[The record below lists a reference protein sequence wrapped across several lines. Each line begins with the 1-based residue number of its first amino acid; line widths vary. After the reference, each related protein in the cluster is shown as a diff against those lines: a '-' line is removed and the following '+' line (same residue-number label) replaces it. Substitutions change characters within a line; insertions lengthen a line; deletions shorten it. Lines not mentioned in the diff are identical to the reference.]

1 MFFVVVV
8 LFFRSLYEEAGCSK
22 IMRLPGHIA
31 GVWGGGVVVQE
42 FFHRHRMTNTQHL
55 RKDRTGLEPR
65 VERQD

>member
-22 IMRLPGHIA
+22 IMRLPGHITGEC
-31 GVWGGGVVVQE
+31 GVVVVQE

-55 RKDRTGLEPR
+55 RKERTGLEPR